1 MDIRTV
7 ISVKPGLGA
16 QSNYIKKQPA
26 TFTVMVRRLHFNNR
40 LQVNQPGIL
49 LANDA

>member
-1 MDIRTV
+1 MA
-7 ISVKPGLGA
+7 SNNQAWSPSGSGA

-26 TFTVMVRRLHFNNR
+26 TFTVMGCRLHFNNR